1 MQCLKIELHAV
12 ITVTAV
18 TAVVVVVMMKMM
30 MAAVLYLQIQ
40 INESKKMIL
49 QGEN

>member
-18 TAVVVVVMMKMM
+18 
-30 MAAVLYLQIQ
+30 AAVLMVMVAVAAAALYVLMEIRK
-40 INESKKMIL
+40 SRKMIL

>member
-12 ITVTAV
+12 TAV
-18 TAVVVVVMMKMM
+18 TAVMMVIVT
-30 MAAVLYLQIQ
+30 AVLYLITE
-40 INESKKMIL
+40 INKSRKMIL

>member
-12 ITVTAV
+12 TAV
-18 TAVVVVVMMKMM
+18 TAVVVVMM
-30 MAAVLYLQIQ
+30 MMEAAAVYLLTQ
-40 INESKKMIL
+40 INEGRKMIL